1 MKDVK
6 NKSYPRKKLAI
17 VISTLVIL
25 CFLQISLNSYA
36 ESPSSAVS
44 NDFFWLW
51 RFLGRLH
58 PIAVH
63 FPVSLLLFAAVL
75 ELFTLKNFD
84 TSSRTGIRLLLAA
97 GTIAAIISAIMGLLL
112 VKEGGYEFQISNIHQ
127 WAGIATAFFSAITWF
142 VSNSIH
148 KKDKRSWIKLYRVFL
163 FISAIGVAIAGHFGA
178 SLTHGKDY
186 ITATIPWSD
195 SYDKSTNSNFDI
207 TTFKND
213 TTPLTKQQS
222 IELNVKVRAIF
233 AHNCYKC
240 HGPEKIKGDLRLDRR
255 DMIFKGGENGPVVIP
270 GDPAASD
277 LYRRITLPANHEDA
291 MPSKGRK
298 LADEDIAVINFW
310 IQKGAPWPDS
320 SEKSIFRLAPLA
332 PRNPT
337 LPLATE
343 NLSNPIDL
351 WTNQY
356 FTANKIIWPKVVDDK
371 TFLRRISLDLIGLL
385 PSSEALEKFTKD
397 PRKNKRE
404 IWIRK
409 LLNQKD
415 DYTLHWLSFW
425 NDALRNDY
433 TGTGYITGGRRNI
446 TTWLFNS
453 LKSNKSYDQFAK
465 ELLNP
470 TDESNGFIEGIK
482 WRGVVNAS
490 QRTEMQAAQNVS
502 QIFLGL
508 NLKCASCHNSF
519 ISDWKLTDAYAF
531 ANIFADTS
539 LEINRC
545 DKPTGKFTG
554 ARMLW
559 KELGAIDS
567 SAKRAEKLAQLA
579 TNMVQASNGRF
590 YRTIVNR
597 IWAQLMGRGLIEP
610 VDVMDNEAWSQDLLD
625 WMAYN
630 FQQNN
635 SDIKEL
641 LFLITSSNTYQLPSV
656 SFNDASKIVSPQY
669 VFKGRLR
676 KRMSAEQFADAA
688 STIITPIFYDSM
700 SITYVD
706 KKAILEEIKKQ
717 KERQEKKKA
726 EEKKKKKNKN
736 KDKEKI
742 DREKKEKEK
751 KEKEKKEK
759 QMMAPK
765 KLPPIIGAAFV
776 RASLVNNNPFLISLG
791 RPTRETVSTTRESQ
805 SNLLQALE
813 LTNGDRFNS
822 MISKG
827 AIIWKNK
834 YITSDQIIKEIYEQA
849 LGRAANKSEYT
860 IAKKLLGET
869 PTTDAIEDLF
879 WIILLLPEFQI
890 IY

>member
-1 MKDVK
+1 
-6 NKSYPRKKLAI
+6 
-17 VISTLVIL
+17 
-25 CFLQISLNSYA
+25 
-36 ESPSSAVS
+36 
-44 NDFFWLW
+44 
-51 RFLGRLH
+51 
-58 PIAVH
+58 
-63 FPVSLLLFAAVL
+63 
-75 ELFTLKNFD
+75 
-84 TSSRTGIRLLLAA
+84 
-97 GTIAAIISAIMGLLL
+97 MGLLL
-112 VKEGGYEFQISNIHQ
+112 VKEGGYELQVSNIHQ
-127 WAGIATAFFSAITWF
+127 WAGIGTAFFSAITWF

-148 KKDKRSWIKLYRVFL
+148 KKDKRSWIKLYRFCL
-163 FISAIGVAIAGHFGA
+163 FTSAIGVAIAGHFGA

-195 SYDKSTNSNFDI
+195 RYDKSTNSNFDI

-337 LPLATE
+337 LPIATE

-371 TFLRRISLDLIGLL
+371 TFLRRISLDLVGLV
-385 PSSEALEKFTKD
+385 PSGEALEKFTKD
-397 PRKNKRE
+397 SRTNKRE

-482 WRGVVNAS
+482 WRGVVNSS

-625 WMAYN
+625 WMAFN
-630 FQQNN
+630 FQKNN

-641 LFLITSSNTYQLPSV
+641 LFLITSSATYQLPSV

-706 KKAILEEIKKQ
+706 KKAVLEEIKKQ

-726 EEKKKKKNKN
+726 EEKKKMKDKNKN
-736 KDKEKI
+736 KNKEKI
-742 DREKKEKEK
+742 DREKKEK

-827 AIIWKNK
+827 AILWKNK
-834 YITSDQIIKEIYEQA
+834 YITGDQIIKEIYEQA
-849 LGRAANKSEYT
+849 LGRAATKSEYT
-860 IAKKLLGET
+860 IAKKLLGEA
-869 PTTDAIEDLF
+869 PTAEAIEDLF

>member
-1 MKDVK
+1 
-6 NKSYPRKKLAI
+6 
-17 VISTLVIL
+17 
-25 CFLQISLNSYA
+25 
-36 ESPSSAVS
+36 
-44 NDFFWLW
+44 
-51 RFLGRLH
+51 
-58 PIAVH
+58 
-63 FPVSLLLFAAVL
+63 
-75 ELFTLKNFD
+75 
-84 TSSRTGIRLLLAA
+84 
-97 GTIAAIISAIMGLLL
+97 
-112 VKEGGYEFQISNIHQ
+112 
-127 WAGIATAFFSAITWF
+127 
-142 VSNSIH
+142 
-148 KKDKRSWIKLYRVFL
+148 
-163 FISAIGVAIAGHFGA
+163 
-178 SLTHGKDY
+178 
-186 ITATIPWSD
+186 
-195 SYDKSTNSNFDI
+195 
-207 TTFKND
+207 
-213 TTPLTKQQS
+213 
-222 IELNVKVRAIF
+222 
-233 AHNCYKC
+233 
-240 HGPEKIKGDLRLDRR
+240 
-255 DMIFKGGENGPVVIP
+255 
-270 GDPAASD
+270 
-277 LYRRITLPANHEDA
+277 

-337 LPLATE
+337 LPIATE

-371 TFLRRISLDLIGLL
+371 TFLRRISLDIVGLV
-385 PSSEALEKFTKD
+385 PSVEELEKFTKD
-397 PRKNKRE
+397 SRTNKRE

-482 WRGVVNAS
+482 WRGVVNSS

-625 WMAYN
+625 WMAFN

-641 LFLITSSNTYQLPSV
+641 LFLITSSTTYQLPSV

-706 KKAILEEIKKQ
+706 KKAVIEEIKKQ

-726 EEKKKKKNKN
+726 EEKKKKKDKN

-751 KEKEKKEK
+751 KDKEKKEK

-827 AIIWKNK
+827 AILWKNK
-834 YITSDQIIKEIYEQA
+834 YITGDEIIKEIYEQA
-849 LGRAANKSEYT
+849 LGRAATKSEYT

-869 PTTDAIEDLF
+869 PTAEAIEDLF

>member
-6 NKSYPRKKLAI
+6 NKFYPRKKLAI

-36 ESPSSAVS
+36 ESPTDNVS

-63 FPVSLLLFAAVL
+63 FPVSLLLFAALL

-84 TSSRTGIRLLLAA
+84 APSRIGIRLLLAA
-97 GTIAAIISAIMGLLL
+97 GTIVAIISAIMGLLL
-112 VKEGGYEFQISNIHQ
+112 VKEGGYELQASNIHQ
-127 WAGIATAFFSAITWF
+127 WTGIGTAFFSAVTWF
-142 VSNSIH
+142 LSNSIH
-148 KKDKRSWIKLYRVFL
+148 KKNKRSLINLYRVLL

-195 SYDKSTNSNFDI
+195 HYDKSTNSKFDVSAL
-207 TTFKND
+207 KND

-277 LYRRITLPANHEDA
+277 LYRRITLPSNHEDA
-291 MPSKGRK
+291 MPSKGKK
-298 LADEDIAVINFW
+298 LSDDDIAVINFW

-337 LPLATE
+337 LPIATE
-343 NLSNPIDL
+343 NLKNPIDL

-356 FTANKIIWPKVVDDK
+356 FSANKIIWPKVVDDN
-371 TFLRRISLDLIGLL
+371 TFLRRISLDLVGLV
-385 PSSEALEKFTKD
+385 PSGEELEKFAKD
-397 PRKNKRE
+397 NRKNKRE

-446 TTWLFNS
+446 TYWLFNAI
-453 LKSNKSYDQFAK
+453 KSNKSYDQFVK

-502 QIFLGL
+502 QVFLGL

-567 SAKRAEKLAQLA
+567 SAKREEKLAQLA

-610 VDVMDNEAWSQDLLD
+610 LDVMDNEAWSQDLLD
-625 WMAYN
+625 WMAFN
-630 FQQNN
+630 FQKNN

-656 SFNDASKIVSPQY
+656 SFNDASKIISPQY

-706 KKAILEEIKKQ
+706 KKAVLEEIKKQ

-726 EEKKKKKNKN
+726 EDKKKKKDKN
-736 KDKEKI
+736 KDKENI
-742 DREKKEKEK
+742 AREKKEKEK
-751 KEKEKKEK
+751 KERK
-759 QMMAPK
+759 MMAPK

-791 RPTRETVSTTRESQ
+791 RPTRETVSTSRESQ

-822 MISKG
+822 MIQRG
-827 AIIWKNK
+827 ASIWKNK
-834 YITSDQIIKEIYEQA
+834 YITGDVIIKEIYQQA
-849 LGRAANKSEYT
+849 LGRAATKSEYS

-869 PTTDAIEDLF
+869 PTPDAIEDLF

>member
-17 VISTLVIL
+17 VISALVLI
-25 CFLQISLNSYA
+25 CFLQISINSYA

-63 FPVSLLLFAAVL
+63 FPVSLLLFASIL

-84 TSSRTGIRLLLAA
+84 APFRTGIRLLLAA
-97 GTIAAIISAIMGLLL
+97 GTIAAIVSAIMGLLL
-112 VKEGGYEFQISNIHQ
+112 VKEGGYELQVSNIHQ
-127 WAGIATAFFSAITWF
+127 WAGITTAVFSAITWF
-142 VSNSIH
+142 VSNSIY
-148 KKDKRSWIKLYRVFL
+148 KKNKRSLIKLYRAFL

-178 SLTHGKDY
+178 SLTHGQDY

-195 SYDKSTNSNFDI
+195 SYDKSTNSNFNI
-207 TTFKND
+207 TSFKND
-213 TTPLTKQQS
+213 TAPLTKQQS
-222 IELNVKVRAIF
+222 IELNIKVRAIF

-255 DMIFKGGENGPVVIP
+255 DMIFKGGENGPVIIP

-277 LYRRITLPANHEDA
+277 LYRRITLPSNHKDA

-332 PRNPT
+332 PRNPE
-337 LPLATE
+337 LPRATE
-343 NLSNPIDL
+343 NLTNPIDV

-371 TFLRRISLDLIGLL
+371 TFLRRISLDIVGLV
-385 PSSEALEKFTKD
+385 PSVEELEKFTKD
-397 PRKNKRE
+397 SRTNKRE

-625 WMAYN
+625 WMAFN
-630 FQQNN
+630 FQQNDA
-635 SDIKEL
+635 DIKEL
-641 LFLITSSNTYQLPSV
+641 LFLITSSTTYQLPSV

-706 KKAILEEIKKQ
+706 KKAVLEEIKKQ

-726 EEKKKKKNKN
+726 EEKKKKKDKN
-736 KDKEKI
+736 KDKEK
-742 DREKKEKEK
+742 EKKEKEK

-759 QMMAPK
+759 QMMPPK
-765 KLPPIIGAAFV
+765 KLPQIIGAAFV

-827 AIIWKNK
+827 ALIWKDK
-834 YITSDQIIKEIYEQA
+834 YITGDKIIKEIYQQA
-849 LGRAANKSEYT
+849 LGRAATTTEYT
-860 IAKKLLGET
+860 IAKKLLGEV
-869 PTTDAIEDLF
+869 PSTDAIEDLF

>member
-1 MKDVK
+1 
-6 NKSYPRKKLAI
+6 
-17 VISTLVIL
+17 
-25 CFLQISLNSYA
+25 
-36 ESPSSAVS
+36 
-44 NDFFWLW
+44 
-51 RFLGRLH
+51 
-58 PIAVH
+58 
-63 FPVSLLLFAAVL
+63 
-75 ELFTLKNFD
+75 
-84 TSSRTGIRLLLAA
+84 
-97 GTIAAIISAIMGLLL
+97 MGLLL
-112 VKEGGYEFQISNIHQ
+112 VKEGGYELQVSNIHQ
-127 WAGIATAFFSAITWF
+127 WTGIATAFFSAITWF

-270 GDPAASD
+270 GDPTASD
-277 LYRRITLPANHEDA
+277 LYRRITLPSNHKDA

-371 TFLRRISLDLIGLL
+371 TFLRRISLDIVGLV
-385 PSSEALEKFTKD
+385 PSVEELEKFTKD
-397 PRKNKRE
+397 SRTNKRE

-482 WRGVVNAS
+482 WRGVVNSS

-625 WMAYN
+625 WMAFN
-630 FQQNN
+630 FQKNN

-641 LFLITSSNTYQLPSV
+641 LFLITSSATYQLPSV

-706 KKAILEEIKKQ
+706 KKAVLEEIKKQ

-726 EEKKKKKNKN
+726 EEKKKKKDKN

-751 KEKEKKEK
+751 KEKKEK

-827 AIIWKNK
+827 AILWKNK
-834 YITSDQIIKEIYEQA
+834 YITGDQIIKEIYEQA
-849 LGRAANKSEYT
+849 LGRAATKSEYT
-860 IAKKLLGET
+860 IAKKLLGEA
-869 PTTDAIEDLF
+869 PTAEAIEDLF

>member
-1 MKDVK
+1 M
-6 NKSYPRKKLAI
+6 
-17 VISTLVIL
+17 
-25 CFLQISLNSYA
+25 
-36 ESPSSAVS
+36 
-44 NDFFWLW
+44 
-51 RFLGRLH
+51 
-58 PIAVH
+58 
-63 FPVSLLLFAAVL
+63 
-75 ELFTLKNFD
+75 
-84 TSSRTGIRLLLAA
+84 
-97 GTIAAIISAIMGLLL
+97 
-112 VKEGGYEFQISNIHQ
+112 
-127 WAGIATAFFSAITWF
+127 
-142 VSNSIH
+142 
-148 KKDKRSWIKLYRVFL
+148 
-163 FISAIGVAIAGHFGA
+163 
-178 SLTHGKDY
+178 
-186 ITATIPWSD
+186 
-195 SYDKSTNSNFDI
+195 
-207 TTFKND
+207 
-213 TTPLTKQQS
+213 
-222 IELNVKVRAIF
+222 RAIL

-277 LYRRITLPANHEDA
+277 LYRRITLPSNHEDA
-291 MPSKGRK
+291 MPSKGKK
-298 LADEDIAVINFW
+298 LSDEDIAVINFW

-337 LPLATE
+337 LPIATE
-343 NLSNPIDL
+343 NLKNPIDL

-356 FTANKIIWPKVVDDK
+356 FSANKIIWPKVVDDK
-371 TFLRRISLDLIGLL
+371 TFLRRISLDLIGLV
-385 PSSEALEKFTKD
+385 PSTEALEKFTKD

-409 LLNQKD
+409 LITQKD

-446 TTWLFNS
+446 TYWLFNAI
-453 LKSNKSYDQFAK
+453 KSNKSYDQFAK

-470 TDESNGFIEGIK
+470 TDEANGFIEGIK

-502 QIFLGL
+502 QVFLGL

-567 SAKRAEKLAQLA
+567 SAKREEKLAQLA

-625 WMAYN
+625 WMAFN
-630 FQQNN
+630 FQKNN

-656 SFNDASKIVSPQY
+656 SFNDASKIISPQY

-706 KKAILEEIKKQ
+706 KKAVLEEIKKQ

-726 EEKKKKKNKN
+726 EEKKKKKDKN
-736 KDKEKI
+736 KDKEHIAREEKEKK
-742 DREKKEKEK
+742 EKKEKEK
-751 KEKEKKEK
+751 KEKEKQERK
-759 QMMAPK
+759 MMTPK

-791 RPTRETVSTTRESQ
+791 RPTRETVSTSRESQ

-822 MISKG
+822 MIQRG

-834 YITSDQIIKEIYEQA
+834 YTSGDVIIKEIYQQA
-849 LGRAANKSEYT
+849 LGRAATKSEYT

-869 PTTDAIEDLF
+869 PTPDAIEDLF

>member
-1 MKDVK
+1 MKDVNIK
-6 NKSYPRKKLAI
+6 PFPRKKLAF
-17 VISTLVIL
+17 VISTLVLI
-25 CFLQISLNSYA
+25 CFLQISLSGYA
-36 ESPSSAVS
+36 ASTT
-44 NDFFWLW
+44 NDDNYNFFWLR

-75 ELFTLKNFD
+75 ESLTLKKFNAPI
-84 TSSRTGIRLLLAA
+84 RTGIRVLVGA
-97 GTIAAIISAIMGLLL
+97 GTIAAIISVIMGLLL
-112 VKEGGYEFQISNIHQ
+112 VKEGGYDFQASVIHQ
-127 WAGIATAFFSAITWF
+127 WAGIVTACLGSITWF
-142 VSNSIH
+142 LANSIH
-148 KKDKRSWIKLYRVFL
+148 KKNKFHLIKIYRAFL
-163 FISAIGVAIAGHFGA
+163 FISAIGVTIAGHYGA
-178 SLTHGKDY
+178 TLTHGNDY
-186 ITATIPWSD
+186 ISVAIPWSENFD
-195 SYDKSTNSNFDI
+195 QSIQSNFDI
-207 TTFKND
+207 SKIKND

-222 IELNVKVRAIF
+222 IELNVKVRAIL

-255 DMIFKGGENGPVVIP
+255 DMIFKGGENGSVIIP

-277 LYRRITLPANHEDA
+277 LYRRINLPANHEDA

-298 LADEDIAVINFW
+298 LAEEDIAVINLW

-337 LPLATE
+337 LPTATD
-343 NLSNPIDL
+343 NLTNPIDL

-356 FTANKIIWPKVVDDK
+356 FTANKIIWPKIVDEK
-371 TFLRRISLDLIGLL
+371 TFLRRVYLDLVGLL
-385 PSSEALEKFTKD
+385 PSSAELEKFAKD
-397 PRKNKRE
+397 NRKNKRE

-425 NDALRNDY
+425 NDILRNDY

-446 TTWLFNS
+446 TNWLFNS

-502 QIFLGL
+502 QVFLGL
-508 NLKCASCHNSF
+508 NLKCTSCHNSF

-567 SAKRAEKLAQLA
+567 SLKKSEKLAQLA
-579 TNMVQASNGRF
+579 NNMVQASNGRF

-625 WMAYN
+625 WMAFD
-630 FQQNN
+630 FQKNK

-641 LFLITSSNTYQLPSV
+641 LFLITSSTTYQLPSV
-656 SFNDASKIVSPQY
+656 AFNDASKIISPQY

-688 STIITPIFYDSM
+688 STIIAPIFYDSM
-700 SITYVD
+700 SIAYIN
-706 KKAILEEIKKQ
+706 KKVFVEKIKKEQ
-717 KERQEKKKA
+717 IQQEKKK
-726 EEKKKKKNKN
+726 EEDKKKKKD
-736 KDKEKI
+736 KDKG
-742 DREKKEKEK
+742 KEK
-751 KEKEKKEK
+751 KEKGKEK
-759 QMMAPK
+759 EMSPPK
-765 KLPPIIGAAFV
+765 KLPPIIGAKFA

-791 RPTRETVSTTRESQ
+791 RPSRETVSTSRDSQ

-822 MISKG
+822 MIKKG
-827 AIIWKNK
+827 AVIWKNK
-834 YITSDQIIKEIYEQA
+834 YVTSEQIIKQLYLQA
-849 LGRAANKSEYT
+849 LNREATVKEFA
-860 IAKKLLGET
+860 IAKKILGET
-869 PTTDAIEDLF
+869 PTNDAIEDLF

>member
-17 VISTLVIL
+17 VISTLVFL

-36 ESPSSAVS
+36 ESSTSTVS

-63 FPVSLLLFAAVL
+63 FPVSLLLFAALL

-84 TSSRTGIRLLLAA
+84 APSRTGIRLLLTA
-97 GTIAAIISAIMGLLL
+97 GSIAAIVSAAMGLLL
-112 VKEGGYEFQISNIHQ
+112 VKEGGYEFQVSNIHQ

-148 KKDKRSWIKLYRVFL
+148 KKDKKSWIKLYRVFL

-178 SLTHGKDY
+178 SLTHGQDY

-195 SYDKSTNSNFDI
+195 SYDKSTNSKFDI
-207 TTFKND
+207 STFKND

-277 LYRRITLPANHEDA
+277 LYRRITLPSNHKDA

-298 LADEDIAVINFW
+298 LSDEDIAVINFW

-320 SEKSIFRLAPLA
+320 SEKNIFRLAPLA

-337 LPLATE
+337 LPMATE
-343 NLSNPIDL
+343 NLTNPIDL

-371 TFLRRISLDLIGLL
+371 TFLRRISLDLIGLV
-385 PSSEALEKFTKD
+385 PSTEALEKFTKD

-409 LLNQKD
+409 LITQKD

-446 TTWLFNS
+446 TNWLFNS
-453 LKSNKSYDQFAK
+453 LKSNKPYDQFVK

-502 QIFLGL
+502 QVFLGL
-508 NLKCASCHNSF
+508 NLKCTSCHNSF

-567 SAKRAEKLAQLA
+567 SAKREEKLAQLA

-625 WMAYN
+625 WMAFN
-630 FQQNN
+630 FQKNN

-656 SFNDASKIVSPQY
+656 SFNDASKIISPQY

-706 KKAILEEIKKQ
+706 KKAVLEEIKKQ

-726 EEKKKKKNKN
+726 EDKKKKKDKN
-736 KDKEKI
+736 KDKEHI
-742 DREKKEKEK
+742 AREKKEKEK

-759 QMMAPK
+759 KMMAPK

-822 MISKG
+822 MITKG
-827 AIIWKNK
+827 AVIWKDK
-834 YITSDQIIKEIYEQA
+834 YITGDQIIKEIYQQA
-849 LGRAANKSEYT
+849 LGRTATTTEYT
-860 IAKKLLGET
+860 IAKKLLGDN
-869 PTTDAIEDLF
+869 PTTNAIEDLF

>member
-1 MKDVK
+1 MKDV
-6 NKSYPRKKLAI
+6 NKKPYPKRKLAI
-17 VISTLVIL
+17 VICTLVLI
-25 CFLQISLNSYA
+25 CFLQISFNGYAANTANA
-36 ESPSSAVS
+36 ESSH
-44 NDFFWLW
+44 FFWLW

-63 FPVSLLLFAAVL
+63 FPISLLLFAAVL
-75 ELFTLKNFD
+75 EIFTLKNFNAPL
-84 TSSRTGIRLLLAA
+84 RTGIRFLVAA
-97 GTIAAIISAIMGLLL
+97 GTIAAMISVIMGLLL
-112 VKEGGYEFQISNIHQ
+112 VKEGGYELEVASLHQ
-127 WAGIATAFFSAITWF
+127 WTGIAAACLGSVTWF
-142 VSNSIH
+142 LANNIF
-148 KKDKRSWIKLYRVFL
+148 KKNKHHLIKLYRAFL
-163 FISAIGVAIAGHFGA
+163 FVSATGVAIAGHYGA
-178 SLTHGKDY
+178 TLTHGKDY
-186 ITATIPWSD
+186 ITATLPWSEN
-195 SYDKSTNSNFDI
+195 YDQSTKSNFDI
-207 TTFKND
+207 ATFKND

-222 IELNVKVRAIF
+222 IELNVKVRAIL

-277 LYRRITLPANHEDA
+277 LFRRINLPANHEEA

-298 LADEDIAVINFW
+298 LSDEDIAVIRFW

-337 LPLATE
+337 LPIGNARIK
-343 NLSNPIDL
+343 NPIDL

-356 FTANKIIWPKVVDDK
+356 FVSNKISWPKLVDDK
-371 TFLRRISLDLIGLL
+371 TFLRRVSLDLIGLV
-385 PSSEALEKFTKD
+385 PTSEELEKFTKD
-397 PRKNKRE
+397 NRSNKRE

-415 DYTLHWLSFW
+415 DYTIHWLSFW

-446 TTWLFNS
+446 TYWLYNAI
-453 LKSNKSYDQFAK
+453 KSNKPYEQFVK

-567 SAKRAEKLAQLA
+567 SAKREEKLAQLA
-579 TNMVQASNGRF
+579 NNMVQPSNGRL

-625 WMAYN
+625 WMAFN
-630 FQQNN
+630 FQQNK

-641 LFLITSSNTYQLPSV
+641 LFLIASSNTYQLPSV
-656 SFNDASKIVSPQY
+656 SFNDASKIISPQY

-688 STIITPIFYDSM
+688 SAIITPLFYDSM

-706 KKAILEEIKKQ
+706 KKAVLEEIKKQ
-717 KERQEKKKA
+717 KERLEKKK
-726 EEKKKKKNKN
+726 EEDKKKDKDKDKEKKKKKK
-736 KDKEKI
+736 KKKE
-742 DREKKEKEK
+742 EKEK
-751 KEKEKKEK
+751 KEKK
-759 QMMAPK
+759 MTPPK
-765 KLPPIIGAAFV
+765 KLPPIIEAKFV
-776 RASLVNNNPFLISLG
+776 RAALVNNNPFLISLG
-791 RPTRETVSTTRESQ
+791 RPTRETVSTSRESQ

-822 MISKG
+822 MIKRG
-827 AIIWKNK
+827 AVIWKNK
-834 YITSDQIIKEIYEQA
+834 YVTSDQIIQQIYLQA
-849 LGRAANKSEYT
+849 LGRDATAKEFA
-860 IAKKLLGET
+860 IAKKLLG
-869 PTTDAIEDLF
+869 PQASVNGIEDLF

>member
-17 VISTLVIL
+17 VISTLVFL

-36 ESPSSAVS
+36 ESSTSTVS

-63 FPVSLLLFAAVL
+63 FPVSLLLFAALL

-84 TSSRTGIRLLLAA
+84 APSRTGIRLLLTA
-97 GTIAAIISAIMGLLL
+97 GSIAAIVSAAMGLLL
-112 VKEGGYEFQISNIHQ
+112 VKEGGYEFQVSNIHQ

-148 KKDKRSWIKLYRVFL
+148 KKDKKSWIKLYRVFL

-178 SLTHGKDY
+178 SLTHGQDY

-195 SYDKSTNSNFDI
+195 SYDKSTNSKFDI
-207 TTFKND
+207 STFKND

-277 LYRRITLPANHEDA
+277 LYRRITLPSNHKDA

-298 LADEDIAVINFW
+298 LSDEDIAVINFW

-320 SEKSIFRLAPLA
+320 SEKNIFRLAPLA

-337 LPLATE
+337 LPMATE
-343 NLSNPIDL
+343 NLTNPIDL

-371 TFLRRISLDLIGLL
+371 TFLRRISLDLIGLV
-385 PSSEALEKFTKD
+385 PSTEALEKFTKD

-409 LLNQKD
+409 LITQKD

-453 LKSNKSYDQFAK
+453 LKSNKPYDQFVK

-502 QIFLGL
+502 QVFLGL
-508 NLKCASCHNSF
+508 NLKCTSCHNSF

-567 SAKRAEKLAQLA
+567 SAKREEKLAQLA

-625 WMAYN
+625 WMAFN
-630 FQQNN
+630 FQKNN

-656 SFNDASKIVSPQY
+656 SFNDASKIISPQY

-706 KKAILEEIKKQ
+706 KKAVLEEIKKQ

-726 EEKKKKKNKN
+726 EDKKKKKDKN
-736 KDKEKI
+736 KDKEHI
-742 DREKKEKEK
+742 AREKKEKEK

-759 QMMAPK
+759 KMMAPK

-822 MISKG
+822 MITKG
-827 AIIWKNK
+827 AVIWKDK
-834 YITSDQIIKEIYEQA
+834 YITGDQIIKEIYQQA
-849 LGRAANKSEYT
+849 LGRTATTTEYT
-860 IAKKLLGET
+860 IAKKLLGDN
-869 PTTDAIEDLF
+869 PTTNAIEDLF

>member
-17 VISTLVIL
+17 VISALVLI
-25 CFLQISLNSYA
+25 CFLQISINSYA

-63 FPVSLLLFAAVL
+63 FPVSLLLFAAIL

-84 TSSRTGIRLLLAA
+84 APSRTGIRLLLAA
-97 GTIAAIISAIMGLLL
+97 GTIAAIVSAIMGLLL
-112 VKEGGYEFQISNIHQ
+112 VKEGGYELQVSNIHQ
-127 WAGIATAFFSAITWF
+127 WAGIATAVFSAITWF
-142 VSNSIH
+142 VSNSIY
-148 KKDKRSWIKLYRVFL
+148 KKNKRSLIKLYRAFL

-178 SLTHGKDY
+178 SLTHGQDY

-207 TTFKND
+207 TSFKND
-213 TTPLTKQQS
+213 TAPLTKQQS

-255 DMIFKGGENGPVVIP
+255 DMIFKGGENGPVIIP

-277 LYRRITLPANHEDA
+277 LYRRITLPSNHKDA

-332 PRNPT
+332 PRNPE
-337 LPLATE
+337 LPRATE
-343 NLSNPIDL
+343 NLTNPIDL

-371 TFLRRISLDLIGLL
+371 TFLRRISLDIVGLV
-385 PSSEALEKFTKD
+385 PSVEELEKFTKD
-397 PRKNKRE
+397 SRTNKRE

-482 WRGVVNAS
+482 WRGVVNSS

-625 WMAYN
+625 WMAFN
-630 FQQNN
+630 FQKNN

-641 LFLITSSNTYQLPSV
+641 LFLITSSTTYQLPSV

-706 KKAILEEIKKQ
+706 KKAVLEEIKKQ

-726 EEKKKKKNKN
+726 EEKKKKKDKN

-751 KEKEKKEK
+751 KDKEKKEK

-827 AIIWKNK
+827 ALIWKDK
-834 YITSDQIIKEIYEQA
+834 YITGDKIIKEIYQQA
-849 LGRAANKSEYT
+849 LGRAATTTEYT
-860 IAKKLLGET
+860 IAKKLLGEV
-869 PTTDAIEDLF
+869 PSTDAIEDLF

>member
-1 MKDVK
+1 MRDVN
-6 NKSYPRKKLAI
+6 NKSHSRNKIAI
-17 VISTLVIL
+17 VISTLVLI
-25 CFLQISLNSYA
+25 CFFQISLSSYA
-36 ESPSSAVS
+36 ATTTNVNSSHL
-44 NDFFWLW
+44 FWLW
-51 RFLGRLH
+51 RFIGRLH

-75 ELFTLKNFD
+75 EIFTYKNYN
-84 TSSRTGIRLLLAA
+84 SPSRTGIRLLIGA
-97 GTIAAIISAIMGLLL
+97 GTIAAIISVVMGLLL
-112 VKEGGYEFQISNIHQ
+112 AKEGGYEIQVTKIHQ
-127 WAGIATAFFSAITWF
+127 WAGIATACLGSITWLLA
-142 VSNSIH
+142 NSIH
-148 KKDKRSWIKLYRVFL
+148 KKNKLQHIKLYRTFL
-163 FISAIGVAIAGHFGA
+163 FISAIGVSIAGHYGA
-178 SLTHGKDY
+178 TLTHGNDY
-186 ITATIPWSD
+186 ISASIPWSENFD
-195 SYDKSTNSNFDI
+195 RPTKSNFDI
-207 TTFKND
+207 STIKND
-213 TTPLTKQQS
+213 STPLTKQQS
-222 IELNVKVRAIF
+222 IELNVKVRAIL

-270 GDPAASD
+270 GDPSASD
-277 LYRRITLPANHEDA
+277 LFRRINLPANHEDA

-298 LADEDIAVINFW
+298 LSDEDIAVIHLW

-337 LPLATE
+337 LPTAT
-343 NLSNPIDL
+343 NHLTNPIDL

-356 FTANKIIWPKVVDDK
+356 FTSNKIPWPNVVDDK
-371 TFLRRISLDLIGLL
+371 TFLRRVSLDLIGLL
-385 PSSEALEKFTKD
+385 PSPTELEKFTND
-397 PRKNKRE
+397 QRKNKRE

-446 TTWLFNS
+446 TNWLFNAI
-453 LKSNKSYDQFAK
+453 KSNMSYDQFVK

-470 TDESNGFIEGIK
+470 TDQSNGFIEGIK

-502 QIFLGL
+502 QVFLGL

-567 SAKRAEKLAQLA
+567 SLKKSEKLAQLA
-579 TNMVQASNGRF
+579 KNMVQASNGRF

-625 WMAYN
+625 WMAFD
-630 FQQNN
+630 FQKNK
-635 SDIKEL
+635 SDIKAL
-641 LFLITSSNTYQLPSV
+641 LFLITSSTTYQLPSV
-656 SFNDASKIVSPQY
+656 GFNDASKIISPQY
-669 VFKGRLR
+669 IFKGRIR

-700 SITYVD
+700 SIAYVN
-706 KKAILEEIKKQ
+706 KKEVLEEIKKE
-717 KERQEKKKA
+717 KKKLEKKKA
-726 EEKKKKKNKN
+726 EEKKKIKEKNQEK
-736 KDKEKI
+736 KDKETK
-742 DREKKEKEK
+742 DKGKKEPEKK
-751 KEKEKKEK
+751 
-759 QMMAPK
+759 MSPPK
-765 KLPPIIGAAFV
+765 KLPPMLNAKFV

-791 RPTRETVSTTRESQ
+791 RPARETVSTSRESQ

-813 LTNGDRFNS
+813 LTNGDRFNT
-822 MISKG
+822 MIKKG
-827 AIIWKNK
+827 AVIWKNK
-834 YITSDQIIKEIYEQA
+834 YVTSDQIIKQIYLQA
-849 LGRAANKSEYT
+849 LGRDASANEFA
-860 IAKKLLGET
+860 IAHKLLGNT
-869 PTTDAIEDLF
+869 PSTDAIEDLF

>member
-17 VISTLVIL
+17 VISTLVFL

-36 ESPSSAVS
+36 ESSTSTVS

-63 FPVSLLLFAAVL
+63 FPVSLLLFAALL

-84 TSSRTGIRLLLAA
+84 APSRTWIRLLLAA
-97 GTIAAIISAIMGLLL
+97 GSIAAIVSAAMGLLL
-112 VKEGGYEFQISNIHQ
+112 VKEGGYEFQVSNIHQ

-148 KKDKRSWIKLYRVFL
+148 KKDKKSWIKLYRVFL

-178 SLTHGKDY
+178 SLTHGQDY

-195 SYDKSTNSNFDI
+195 SYDKSTNSKFDI
-207 TTFKND
+207 STFKND

-277 LYRRITLPANHEDA
+277 LYRRITLPSNHKDA

-298 LADEDIAVINFW
+298 LSDEDIAVINFW

-320 SEKSIFRLAPLA
+320 SEKNIFRLAPLA

-337 LPLATE
+337 LPMATE
-343 NLSNPIDL
+343 NLTNPIDL

-371 TFLRRISLDLIGLL
+371 TFLRRISLDLIGLV
-385 PSSEALEKFTKD
+385 PSTEALEKFTKD

-409 LLNQKD
+409 LITQKD

-446 TTWLFNS
+446 TNWLFNS
-453 LKSNKSYDQFAK
+453 LKSNKPYDQFVK

-502 QIFLGL
+502 QVFLGL
-508 NLKCASCHNSF
+508 NLKCTSCHNSF

-567 SAKRAEKLAQLA
+567 SAKREEKLAQLA

-625 WMAYN
+625 WMAFN
-630 FQQNN
+630 FQKNN

-656 SFNDASKIVSPQY
+656 SFNDASKIISPQY

-706 KKAILEEIKKQ
+706 KKAVLEEIKKQ

-726 EEKKKKKNKN
+726 EDKKKKKDKN
-736 KDKEKI
+736 KDKEHI
-742 DREKKEKEK
+742 AREKKEKEK

-759 QMMAPK
+759 KMMAPK

-822 MISKG
+822 MITKG
-827 AIIWKNK
+827 AVIWKDK
-834 YITSDQIIKEIYEQA
+834 YITGDQIIKEIYQQA
-849 LGRAANKSEYT
+849 LGRTATTTEYT
-860 IAKKLLGET
+860 IAKKLLGDN
-869 PTTDAIEDLF
+869 PTTNAIEDLF

>member
-97 GTIAAIISAIMGLLL
+97 GNIAAIISAIMGLLL
-112 VKEGGYEFQISNIHQ
+112 VKEGGYELQVSNIHQ
-127 WAGIATAFFSAITWF
+127 WAGIGTAFFSAITWF

-148 KKDKRSWIKLYRVFL
+148 KKDKRSWIKLYRFCL
-163 FISAIGVAIAGHFGA
+163 FTSAIGVAIAGHFGA

-195 SYDKSTNSNFDI
+195 RYDKSTNSNFDI

-337 LPLATE
+337 LPIATE

-371 TFLRRISLDLIGLL
+371 TFLRRISLDIVGLV
-385 PSSEALEKFTKD
+385 PSVEELEKFTKD
-397 PRKNKRE
+397 SRTNKRE

-482 WRGVVNAS
+482 WRGVVNSS

-625 WMAYN
+625 WMAFN
-630 FQQNN
+630 FQKNN

-641 LFLITSSNTYQLPSV
+641 LFLITSSATYQLPSV

-706 KKAILEEIKKQ
+706 KKAVLEEIKKQ

-726 EEKKKKKNKN
+726 EEKKKKKDKN

-751 KEKEKKEK
+751 KEKKEK

-827 AIIWKNK
+827 AILWKNK
-834 YITSDQIIKEIYEQA
+834 YITGDQIIKEIYEQA
-849 LGRAANKSEYT
+849 LGRAATKSEYT
-860 IAKKLLGET
+860 IAKKLLGEA
-869 PTTDAIEDLF
+869 PTAEAIEDLF

>member
-1 MKDVK
+1 
-6 NKSYPRKKLAI
+6 
-17 VISTLVIL
+17 
-25 CFLQISLNSYA
+25 
-36 ESPSSAVS
+36 
-44 NDFFWLW
+44 
-51 RFLGRLH
+51 
-58 PIAVH
+58 
-63 FPVSLLLFAAVL
+63 
-75 ELFTLKNFD
+75 
-84 TSSRTGIRLLLAA
+84 
-97 GTIAAIISAIMGLLL
+97 MGLLL
-112 VKEGGYEFQISNIHQ
+112 VKEGGYELQVSNIHH
-127 WAGIATAFFSAITWF
+127 WTGIATAFFSAITWLL
-142 VSNSIH
+142 SNSIH
-148 KKDKRSWIKLYRVFL
+148 KKDKRNLIKLYRVFL

-270 GDPAASD
+270 GDPTASD
-277 LYRRITLPANHEDA
+277 LYRRITLPSNHKDA

-371 TFLRRISLDLIGLL
+371 TFLRRISLDLVGLV
-385 PSSEALEKFTKD
+385 PSGEELEKFTKD
-397 PRKNKRE
+397 SRTNKRE

-482 WRGVVNAS
+482 WRGVVNSS

-625 WMAYN
+625 WMAFN

-641 LFLITSSNTYQLPSV
+641 LFLITSSTTYQLPSV

-726 EEKKKKKNKN
+726 EEKKKKKDKNKN
-736 KDKEKI
+736 KNKEKI

-834 YITSDQIIKEIYEQA
+834 YITGDQIIKEIYEQA
-849 LGRAANKSEYT
+849 LGRAATKSEYT

-869 PTTDAIEDLF
+869 PTAEAIEDLF

>member
-1 MKDVK
+1 
-6 NKSYPRKKLAI
+6 
-17 VISTLVIL
+17 
-25 CFLQISLNSYA
+25 LQ
-36 ESPSSAVS
+36 V
-44 NDFFWLW
+44 
-51 RFLGRLH
+51 
-58 PIAVH
+58 
-63 FPVSLLLFAAVL
+63 
-75 ELFTLKNFD
+75 
-84 TSSRTGIRLLLAA
+84 
-97 GTIAAIISAIMGLLL
+97 
-112 VKEGGYEFQISNIHQ
+112 SNIHQ
-127 WAGIATAFFSAITWF
+127 WAGIGTAFFSAITWF

-270 GDPAASD
+270 GDPTASD
-277 LYRRITLPANHEDA
+277 LYRRITLPSNHKDA

-337 LPLATE
+337 LPIATE

-371 TFLRRISLDLIGLL
+371 TFLRRISLDIVGLV
-385 PSSEALEKFTKD
+385 PSVEELEKFTKD
-397 PRKNKRE
+397 SRTNKRE

-482 WRGVVNAS
+482 WRGVVNSS

-625 WMAYN
+625 WMAFN

-641 LFLITSSNTYQLPSV
+641 LFLITSSTTYQLPSV

-706 KKAILEEIKKQ
+706 KKAVIEEIKKQ

-726 EEKKKKKNKN
+726 EEKKKKKDKN

-751 KEKEKKEK
+751 KDKEKKEK

-827 AIIWKNK
+827 AILWKNK
-834 YITSDQIIKEIYEQA
+834 YITGDEIIKEIYEQA
-849 LGRAANKSEYT
+849 LGRAATKSEYT

-869 PTTDAIEDLF
+869 PTAEAIEDLF

>member
-17 VISTLVIL
+17 VISALVLI
-25 CFLQISLNSYA
+25 CFLQISINSYA

-63 FPVSLLLFAAVL
+63 FPVSLLLFASIL

-84 TSSRTGIRLLLAA
+84 APFRTGIRLLLAA
-97 GTIAAIISAIMGLLL
+97 GTIAAIVSAIMGLLL
-112 VKEGGYEFQISNIHQ
+112 VKEGGYELQVSNIHQ
-127 WAGIATAFFSAITWF
+127 WAGITTAVFSAITWF
-142 VSNSIH
+142 VSNSIY
-148 KKDKRSWIKLYRVFL
+148 KKNKRSLIKLYRAFL

-178 SLTHGKDY
+178 SLTHGQDY

-195 SYDKSTNSNFDI
+195 SYDKSTNSNFNI
-207 TTFKND
+207 TSFKND
-213 TTPLTKQQS
+213 TAPLTKQQS
-222 IELNVKVRAIF
+222 IELNIKVRAIF

-255 DMIFKGGENGPVVIP
+255 DMIFKGGENGPVIIP

-277 LYRRITLPANHEDA
+277 LYRRITLPSNHKDA

-332 PRNPT
+332 PRNPE
-337 LPLATE
+337 LPRATE
-343 NLSNPIDL
+343 NLTNPIDV

-371 TFLRRISLDLIGLL
+371 TFLRRISLDIVGLV
-385 PSSEALEKFTKD
+385 PSVEELEKFTKD
-397 PRKNKRE
+397 SRTNKRE

-625 WMAYN
+625 WMAFN
-630 FQQNN
+630 FQQNDA
-635 SDIKEL
+635 DIKEL
-641 LFLITSSNTYQLPSV
+641 LFLITSSTTYQLPSV

-669 VFKGRLR
+669 IFKGRLR

-706 KKAILEEIKKQ
+706 KKAVLEEIKKQ

-726 EEKKKKKNKN
+726 EEKKKKKDKN
-736 KDKEKI
+736 KDKEK
-742 DREKKEKEK
+742 EKKEKEK

-759 QMMAPK
+759 QMMPPK
-765 KLPPIIGAAFV
+765 KLPQIIGAAFV

-827 AIIWKNK
+827 ALIWKDK
-834 YITSDQIIKEIYEQA
+834 YITGDKIIKEIYQQA
-849 LGRAANKSEYT
+849 LGRAATTTEYT
-860 IAKKLLGET
+860 IAKKLLGEV
-869 PTTDAIEDLF
+869 PSTDAIEDLF

>member
-1 MKDVK
+1 MKDV
-6 NKSYPRKKLAI
+6 NKKPFARKKLAI
-17 VISTLVIL
+17 VICTYIL
-25 CFLQISLNSYA
+25 ICFLQISLNGYA
-36 ESPSSAVS
+36 STSSDPGS
-44 NDFFWLW
+44 SHFFWLW

-63 FPVSLLLFAAVL
+63 FPISLLLFAAVL
-75 ELFTLKNFD
+75 EIFTLKNLN
-84 TSSRTGIRLLLAA
+84 TPLRTGIRFLIAA
-97 GTIAAIISAIMGLLL
+97 GTIAAILSVIMGLILI
-112 VKEGGYEFQISNIHQ
+112 KEGGYEFEVVNLHQ
-127 WAGIATAFFSAITWF
+127 WFGITAASFGIVTWF
-142 VSNSIH
+142 LNNRIF
-148 KKDKRSWIKLYRVFL
+148 KKEKTQLIILYRTFL
-163 FISAIGVAIAGHFGA
+163 FVTATGIAIAGHFGA
-178 SLTHGKDY
+178 TLTHGKDY
-186 ITATIPWSD
+186 LTSTLPWSD
-195 SYDKSTNSNFDI
+195 DYDQSSKSNFDI
-207 TTFKND
+207 ATFKND

-222 IELNVKVRAIF
+222 IELNVKVRAIL

-255 DMIFKGGENGPVVIP
+255 DMIFKGGEHGPVVIP
-270 GDPAASD
+270 GDPATSD
-277 LYRRITLPANHEDA
+277 LFRRINLPANHEDA

-337 LPLATE
+337 LPTSNAE
-343 NLSNPIDL
+343 FSNPIDL

-356 FTANKIIWPKVVDDK
+356 FVSNKIPWPKLVDDK
-371 TFLRRISLDLIGLL
+371 TFLRRIKMDLIGLT
-385 PSSEALEKFTKD
+385 PTIEEIEKFTND
-397 PRKNKRE
+397 TRPNKRA
-404 IWIRK
+404 IWVK
-409 LLNQKD
+409 QFLNQNE
-415 DYTLHWLSFW
+415 DYTIHWLSFW

-446 TTWLFNS
+446 TNWLFNS
-453 LKSNKSYDQFAK
+453 LKSNKSYDQFVK

-470 TDESNGFIEGIK
+470 TDDSKGFIEGIK

-531 ANIFADTS
+531 ANIFADTL

-567 SAKRAEKLAQLA
+567 SAKRVDKLAQLA
-579 TNMVQASNGRF
+579 NNMVQAANGRL
-590 YRTIVNR
+590 YRTMVNR

-610 VDVMDNEAWSQDLLD
+610 VDVMDNEPWNQDLLD
-625 WMAYN
+625 WMSFN
-630 FQQNN
+630 FQQNK
-635 SDIKEL
+635 SDIKAL
-641 LFLITSSNTYQLPSV
+641 LYLIATSNTYQLPSV
-656 SFNDASKIVSPQY
+656 SFNDASKIVAPQ
-669 VFKGRLR
+669 FKFNGRLR

-688 STIITPIFYDSM
+688 SAIIAPLFYDSM
-700 SITYVD
+700 SIMYVN
-706 KKAILEEIKKQ
+706 KNAI
-717 KERQEKKKA
+717 KEDIN
-726 EEKKKKKNKN
+726 KKKKKENIKS
-736 KDKEKI
+736 E
-742 DREKKEKEK
+742 
-751 KEKEKKEK
+751 
-759 QMMAPK
+759 PK
-765 KLPPIIGAAFV
+765 PQINNAKFV
-776 RASLVNNNPFLISLG
+776 RAALVNNNPFLISLG
-791 RPTRETVSTTRESQ
+791 RPTRETVSTSRESQ
-805 SNLLQALE
+805 SSLLQALE

-822 MISKG
+822 MIKRG
-827 AIIWKNK
+827 ALVWKNK
-834 YITSDQIIKEIYEQA
+834 YVTSDQIIQQIYLQA
-849 LGRAANKSEYT
+849 LGRNATAKEFT
-860 IAKKLLGET
+860 IAKKLLG
-869 PTTDAIEDLF
+869 PQANINGIEDLF

>member
-6 NKSYPRKKLAI
+6 NKFYPRKKLAI
-17 VISTLVIL
+17 VISALVLI

-36 ESPSSAVS
+36 ESTTSAVS

-63 FPVSLLLFAAVL
+63 FPVSLLLFAAIL
-75 ELFTLKNFD
+75 EIFTLKNFD
-84 TSSRTGIRLLLAA
+84 APSRTGIRLLLAA
-97 GTIAAIISAIMGLLL
+97 GTIAAMISAIMGLLL
-112 VKEGGYEFQISNIHQ
+112 VKEGGYELQFSNIHQ

-148 KKDKRSWIKLYRVFL
+148 RKNKRNLIKLYRVFL

-186 ITATIPWSD
+186 ISATIPWSD
-195 SYDKSTNSNFDI
+195 NYDKSTTAKFDI

-213 TTPLTKQQS
+213 SAPLTKQQS

-270 GDPAASD
+270 DDPAASD
-277 LYRRITLPANHEDA
+277 LYRRITLPSNHKDA

-337 LPLATE
+337 LPMATE
-343 NLSNPIDL
+343 NLANPIDL

-356 FTANKIIWPKVVDDK
+356 FTANKIIWPKMVDDK
-371 TFLRRISLDLIGLL
+371 TFLRRISLDLVGLI
-385 PSSEALEKFTKD
+385 PSAEELEKFTKD

-415 DYTLHWLSFW
+415 DYSIHWLSFW

-446 TTWLFNS
+446 TYWLFNAI
-453 LKSNKSYDQFAK
+453 KSNKSYDQFVK

-502 QIFLGL
+502 QVFLGL
-508 NLKCASCHNSF
+508 NLKCTSCHNSF

-567 SAKRAEKLAQLA
+567 SAKRSEKLAQLA

-625 WMAYN
+625 WMSFN

-635 SDIKEL
+635 ADIKEL
-641 LFLITSSNTYQLPSV
+641 LFLITSSITYQLPSV
-656 SFNDASKIVSPQY
+656 SFNDASKIISPQY

-688 STIITPIFYDSM
+688 SSIITPLFYDSM
-700 SITYVD
+700 SITYVN
-706 KKAILEEIKKQ
+706 KKVVLEEIKKQ
-717 KERQEKKKA
+717 KERQEKKK
-726 EEKKKKKNKN
+726 EEDKKKKKEKK
-736 KDKEKI
+736 KDKEKV
-742 DREKKEKEK
+742 EKEK
-751 KEKEKKEK
+751 KEKEHK
-759 QMMAPK
+759 MMAPK
-765 KLPPIIGAAFV
+765 KLFPIIGAEFV

-822 MISKG
+822 MIHRG

-834 YITSDQIIKEIYEQA
+834 YITGDVIIKEIYQQA
-849 LGRAANKSEYT
+849 LGRTATKAEFT
-860 IAKKLLGET
+860 IAKKILGDN

>member
-17 VISTLVIL
+17 VISALVLI
-25 CFLQISLNSYA
+25 CFLQISINSYA

-63 FPVSLLLFAAVL
+63 FPVSLLLFAAIL

-84 TSSRTGIRLLLAA
+84 APSRTGIRLLLAA
-97 GTIAAIISAIMGLLL
+97 GTIAAIVSAIMGLLL
-112 VKEGGYEFQISNIHQ
+112 VKEGGYELQVSNIHQ
-127 WAGIATAFFSAITWF
+127 WAGIATAVFSAITWF
-142 VSNSIH
+142 VSNSIY
-148 KKDKRSWIKLYRVFL
+148 KKNKRNLIKLYRAFL

-178 SLTHGKDY
+178 SLTHGQDY

-207 TTFKND
+207 TSFKND
-213 TTPLTKQQS
+213 TAPLTKQQS

-270 GDPAASD
+270 GDPAASE
-277 LYRRITLPANHEDA
+277 LYRRITLPSNHKDA

-337 LPLATE
+337 LPIATE
-343 NLSNPIDL
+343 NLTNPIDL
-351 WTNQY
+351 LTNQY

-371 TFLRRISLDLIGLL
+371 TFLRRISLDIVGLV
-385 PSSEALEKFTKD
+385 PTTEELEKFIKD
-397 PRKNKRE
+397 SRTNKRE

-453 LKSNKSYDQFAK
+453 LKSNKSYDQFVK

-482 WRGVVNAS
+482 WRGVVNSS

-567 SAKRAEKLAQLA
+567 SAKRSEKLAQLA

-625 WMAYN
+625 WMAFN
-630 FQQNN
+630 FQQNDA
-635 SDIKEL
+635 DIKEL
-641 LFLITSSNTYQLPSV
+641 LFLITSSTTYQLPSV

-669 VFKGRLR
+669 IFKGRLR

-706 KKAILEEIKKQ
+706 KKAVLEEIKKQ

-726 EEKKKKKNKN
+726 EEKKKKKDKN
-736 KDKEKI
+736 KDKEK
-742 DREKKEKEK
+742 EKKEKEK

-759 QMMAPK
+759 QMMPPK

-827 AIIWKNK
+827 ALIWKDK
-834 YITSDQIIKEIYEQA
+834 YITGDKIIKEIYQQA
-849 LGRAANKSEYT
+849 LGRAATTTEYT
-860 IAKKLLGET
+860 IAKKLLGEV
-869 PTTDAIEDLF
+869 PSTDAIEDLF

>member
-1 MKDVK
+1 
-6 NKSYPRKKLAI
+6 
-17 VISTLVIL
+17 
-25 CFLQISLNSYA
+25 
-36 ESPSSAVS
+36 
-44 NDFFWLW
+44 
-51 RFLGRLH
+51 
-58 PIAVH
+58 
-63 FPVSLLLFAAVL
+63 
-75 ELFTLKNFD
+75 
-84 TSSRTGIRLLLAA
+84 
-97 GTIAAIISAIMGLLL
+97 MGLLL
-112 VKEGGYEFQISNIHQ
+112 IKEGGYELQVSNIHQ
-127 WAGIATAFFSAITWF
+127 WTGIATAFFSAITWL

-270 GDPAASD
+270 GDPTASD
-277 LYRRITLPANHEDA
+277 LYRRITLPSNHKDA

-371 TFLRRISLDLIGLL
+371 TFLRRISLDIVGLV
-385 PSSEALEKFTKD
+385 PSVEELEKFTKD
-397 PRKNKRE
+397 SRTNKRE

-482 WRGVVNAS
+482 WRGVVNSS

-625 WMAYN
+625 WMAFN
-630 FQQNN
+630 FQKNN

-641 LFLITSSNTYQLPSV
+641 LFLITSSATYQLPSV

-706 KKAILEEIKKQ
+706 KKAVLEEIKKQ

-726 EEKKKKKNKN
+726 EEKKKKKDKN

-751 KEKEKKEK
+751 KEKKEK

-834 YITSDQIIKEIYEQA
+834 YITGDQIIKEIYEQA
-849 LGRAANKSEYT
+849 LGRAATKSEYT

-869 PTTDAIEDLF
+869 PTAEAIEDLF